1 MIKQTS
7 SSPIPQKT
15 FNTKKMKKCKV
26 LFIPI
31 QMASNFSFSND
42 AKNSADLKKNQN
54 TPPKQILFRTSFSSK
69 YLNQKRKWI

>member
-42 AKNSADLKKNQN
+42 AKNSADLKKKTKILLQN
-54 TPPKQILFRTSFSSK
+54 KFFLEHHSQANI
-69 YLNQKRKWI
+69 

>member
-7 SSPIPQKT
+7 SSTIPQKT
-15 FNTKKMKKCKV
+15 FNTQKMKKCKV

-42 AKNSADLKKNQN
+42 AKKSADLKKN